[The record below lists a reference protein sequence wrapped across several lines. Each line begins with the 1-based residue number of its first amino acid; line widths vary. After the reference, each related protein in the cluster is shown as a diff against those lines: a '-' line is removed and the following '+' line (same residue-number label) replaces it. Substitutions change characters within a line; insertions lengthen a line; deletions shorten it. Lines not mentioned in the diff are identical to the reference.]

1 MGGEFNTQ
9 PMAVSYNWGNNPDPR
24 IDYEDLDPPAQEDRL
39 NDDELD
45 ALQQQQAQAP
55 QRRQAAPPTQ
65 AQRLAPQ
72 LQQRRARVAPI
83 QRQTEP
89 FGELLSHLVM
99 AATIL
104 RIKGKAFEAT
114 TLDQMQIEIVHLT
127 ARDFP
132 VSLDLAFH
140 EPRLVDAPVLA
151 LVETYLIPAL
161 NLLDDIGTNSTA
173 PLGTQAWAANAAAQ
187 IQLLL
192 GGFCVA

>member
-1 MGGEFNTQ
+1 
-9 PMAVSYNWGNNPDPR
+9 MAVSYNWGNNPDPR
-24 IDYEDLDPPAQEDRL
+24 IDYEDLAPPPEEDRL

-45 ALQQQQAQAP
+45 ALQQQQQQAQ
-55 QRRQAAPPTQ
+55 QRRPAVNPAPERRVVQPH
-65 AQRLAPQ
+65 
-72 LQQRRARVAPI
+72 QQRRARMAPI

-89 FGELLSHLVM
+89 FGELLSLLVV

-114 TLDQMQIEIVHLT
+114 TLDQMQIEIVQLT

-161 NLLDDIGTNSTA
+161 NLLEDISANSAASIGTQT
-173 PLGTQAWAANAAAQ
+173 WAANAAAQ
-187 IQLLL
+187 VQLLL

>member
-1 MGGEFNTQ
+1 
-9 PMAVSYNWGNNPDPR
+9 MAVSYNWGNNPDPR
-24 IDYEDLDPPAQEDRL
+24 IDYEDLAPPQEEDRL

-45 ALQQQQAQAP
+45 ALQQQQQQA
-55 QRRQAAPPTQ
+55 
-65 AQRLAPQ
+65 
-72 LQQRRARVAPI
+72 QQRRTVANPVPERRVAQPHQQRRSRVAPI

-89 FGELLSHLVM
+89 FGELLSLLVV

-114 TLDQMQIEIVHLT
+114 TLDQMQIEIVQLT

-161 NLLDDIGTNSTA
+161 NILEEIGTNPTA
-173 PLGTQAWAANAAAQ
+173 SVGTQTWAANAATQ
-187 IQLLL
+187 VQLLL